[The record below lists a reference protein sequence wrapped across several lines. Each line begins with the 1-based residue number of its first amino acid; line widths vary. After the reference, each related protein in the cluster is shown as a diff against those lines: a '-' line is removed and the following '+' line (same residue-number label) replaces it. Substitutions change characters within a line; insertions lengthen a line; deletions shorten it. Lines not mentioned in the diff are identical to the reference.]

1 MWSSS
6 SGHIYCQGKFFQ
18 NLVHSRM
25 HVSQNSTGHSGVEA
39 NLLFS
44 GNPALLMNL
53 VLSHF
58 TNWAIETKNCM
69 SLKWTIWDSCTTEW
83 WDWIPSR
90 NKRLVSSQNLQDQL
104 HAMVLSYA
112 QWILCLY
119 LTFSTYPFYSSVMWS
134 SFPSVFQP
142 FQCDVY
148 NIKIEI
154 WVYFF
159 GNL

>member
-6 SGHIYCQGKFFQ
+6 SGHSYCQGKLFQ

-25 HVSQNSTGHSGVEA
+25 HVSQNSTGHNGVEA

-53 VLSHF
+53 VLSQF

-69 SLKWTIWDSCTTEW
+69 SLKWTIWDSCTAEW

-90 NKRLVSSQNLQDQL
+90 NKRLVSLKIFKTSSMSWCLVMHSDNFAFTW
-104 HAMVLSYA
+104 HFPRTHFTA
-112 QWILCLY
+112 QWCDHHFLQSSNH
-119 LTFSTYPFYSSVMWS
+119 FSVM
-134 SFPSVFQP
+134 F
-142 FQCDVY
+142 
-148 NIKIEI
+148 II
-154 WVYFF
+154 
-159 GNL
+159 